1 MFNHSKSNNASNS
14 MFCQNNTTSSNGLP
28 IILET
33 NHENSSSSLPPLSS
47 RNNEQEENIFMTPI
61 HMGSNNISSFS
72 NFKMNNYHYNNKQQH
87 QQEITIS
94 TSNNNNN
101 NLNIPNQ
108 TSASSASFVTDSITP
123 VFSNTGSRNCSTNS
137 SVSAVPNNPISMVSN
152 NNHYYYNNNNNNNK
166 NNNPSSNNSSSSN
179 NNGLVLNSAYF
190 LPKPVLISSR
200 SFQNNNNN
208 TDNGDDLQKENK
220 FYDYNAL
227 SSYQQ
232 SELSTQGESLLDPVA
247 LNMASFKNNK
257 SANKFKD
264 EKLDNDLIKSGS
276 ASSLKRKRNLQP
288 PPALLKID
296 TSKEQGSSSSTTVKN
311 ICTSK
316 KERNSHIKRKTLPSS
331 CQKTPSKRSSSIN
344 KPKRSISV
352 NDIINRPSFDF
363 NIESLNHLKYNVSF
377 ESLIGKVI
385 NSDFNSLA
393 KNEFTYPSNIS
404 SFDRKMQELIEDL
417 NNYEKI
423 GCGNIK
429 SESNFNE
436 ENNNNE
442 DESMHISDIDLKKHY
457 GDLLAHFGQLQ

>member
-1 MFNHSKSNNASNS
+1 MFNHSKSNSASNS

-61 HMGSNNISSFS
+61 HMGNNNISSFS
-72 NFKMNNYHYNNKQQH
+72 NFKMNNYYYNNKQH

-94 TSNNNNN
+94 TNNNNN
-101 NLNIPNQ
+101 NKLNIPNQ
-108 TSASSASFVTDSITP
+108 TSASSTSFVTDSITP
-123 VFSNTGSRNCSTNS
+123 VFSNTGSRKCSTNS
-137 SVSAVPNNPISMVSN
+137 SVSTVPNNPISMISN
-152 NNHYYYNNNNNNNK
+152 NNHYYYYYNNNNK
-166 NNNPSSNNSSSSN
+166 NFSSNNSSSSN

-200 SFQNNNNN
+200 SFQNNN
-208 TDNGDDLQKENK
+208 TDNGDDLPKENK

-227 SSYQQ
+227 PNYQQ
-232 SELSTQGESLLDPVA
+232 NELPIQGESLLDPVT
-247 LNMASFKNNK
+247 LNMASFKNNN
-257 SANKFKD
+257 STNKFKD

-296 TSKEQGSSSSTTVKN
+296 TSREQGSSLTTTVKN
-311 ICTSK
+311 TCSSK
-316 KERNSHIKRKTLPSS
+316 RERNSHIKRKILPTSS
-331 CQKTPSKRSSSIN
+331 QKTPSKRSSSIN

-363 NIESLNHLKYNVSF
+363 NIESLNHLKYDVSF

-385 NSDFNSLA
+385 NSDVNSLA

-404 SFDRKMQELIEDL
+404 SFDRKMEELIDDL

-436 ENNNNE
+436 ENKNNE
-442 DESMHISDIDLKKHY
+442 DEIMHISDIDLKKHY
-457 GDLLAHFGQLQ
+457 GDLLAHFGKLQ